1 MKLTV
6 VFYENPAA
14 LAEINFWEST
24 MQDKIKTKECE
35 NDDIIFSLEDEMLW
49 CTPVDKPSIEKIFT
63 LLKNNVAFYYH
74 KTLMFGRLN
83 SKLAVDLSY
92 YISKLELLCTHK

>member
-14 LAEINFWEST
+14 LAEIDFWEST
-24 MQDKIKTKECE
+24 MKSKIKTKEKE
-35 NDDIIFSLEDEMLW
+35 GDDIIFSLEDEMLW
-49 CTPVDKPSIEKIFT
+49 CTPVDKPSIEKIFS
-63 LLKNNVAFYYH
+63 LLKNNVVFNYY
-74 KTLMFGRLN
+74 KTLVFGKVN

-92 YISKLELLCTHK
+92 YISKLELTCSHK